1 MKLWINGEE
10 RDTDCSTL
18 AELLLRLAYE
28 NTTVATAVDGEFV
41 PRAAR
46 GATILNPGMSIDIVT
61 PIQGG

>member
-1 MKLWINGEE
+1 MRLWINGEE
-10 RDTDCSTL
+10 REVDCATL
-18 AELLLRLAYE
+18 AELLTQLAYD

-46 GATILNPGMSIDIVT
+46 TTLQLSPDMHIDIVA